1 MKDLNRKRKLRH
13 HPDPARLITSADRM
27 EEVRIDKYLWSIRV
41 YKTRTDATD
50 ACKGGKVRVN
60 GSDIKPSK
68 SVKVGDVIVARK
80 GAVAYTYRV
89 LQLID
94 KRQGAKLVPNYA
106 ENLTPPEELAKLRA
120 PVETFFLK
128 RDRGAGRPTKKD
140 RRQMEDLWDNLSFDV
155 PDDIA
160 EMIASDYD
168 FED

>member
-1 MKDLNRKRKLRH
+1 
-13 HPDPARLITSADRM
+13 M
-27 EEVRIDKYLWSIRV
+27 EEVRIDKYLWAIRI
-41 YKTRTDATD
+41 YKTRIEATD

-60 GSDIKPSK
+60 GADTKPSK
-68 SVKVGDVIVARK
+68 TVKVGDTIVARK
-80 GAVAYTYRV
+80 GAVVYTYKV

-106 ENLTPPEELAKLRA
+106 ENLTPAEELAKLRA

-140 RRQMEDLWDNLSFDV
+140 RRQMEDLWSSLDFDV

-160 EMIASDYD
+160 NSLAASFGLDD
-168 FED
+168 DE